1 MALSFTLAGF
11 GTRGIHIGALIIAG
25 WTGRDKA
32 AVQHHID
39 ELGELGVAPPSKTP
53 LFYRVGAD
61 LLTQADRIQVVG
73 EATSGEAEA
82 VLIAGPDGRYVT
94 LGSDHTDREAE
105 AASVALSKQACP
117 KPIASE
123 CWSYDEVA
131 PHWDKLVLRSWA
143 WIDGARA
150 LYQEGTLAQMLPAA
164 DLLADHGALAPG
176 SAMFCGT
183 LPAIGGV
190 RPASRFEMTLE
201 DPVLDRKLSHAYD
214 IDPLPVVS

>member
-1 MALSFTLAGF
+1 MTLSFTLDGS
-11 GTRGIHIGALIIAG
+11 GTLDIHIGALIVAG

-39 ELGELGVAPPSKTP
+39 ELGELGVAPPSQTP
-53 LFYRVGAD
+53 LFYRVGAE

-82 VLIAGPDGRYVT
+82 VLFAGPDGRYVT

-131 PHWDKLVLRSWA
+131 PHWDTLVLRSWA
-143 WIDGARA
+143 WIDGART

-164 DLLADHGALAPG
+164 DLLAGYGALTPG

-201 DPVLDRKLSHAYD
+201 DPVLDRELSHAYD